1 MVLPVLLAT
10 VAVLAIAPCPSA
22 PFPLFAPQVCP
33 YDCGFLRRQTDCV
46 ALLSVPSQRS
56 SWNVR
61 TRDVQLRLHRALPQQ
76 AAFSYELS
84 LQPAF
89 INIIVVGTNMVSS
102 PSFASRGHSPRWA
115 KPHLPRMRLRGVAC
129 GRDGGWRLVETQWW
143 KPETRAS
150 LGIGAFKPSRY
161 FTQAFRSFRNDSAIS
176 WLNPLRTTMRC
187 TVTCV
192 RSTGIG

>member
-22 PFPLFAPQVCP
+22 PFLYSPRHAQVCP

-76 AAFSYELS
+76 AALSYEQS

-89 INIIVVGTNMVSS
+89 VNIIVVGMNMN
-102 PSFASRGHSPRWA
+102 FLNAGNDGIRGMTA
-115 KPHLPRMRLRGVAC
+115 KY
-129 GRDGGWRLVETQWW
+129 QWW
-143 KPETRAS
+143 NPDARAS
-150 LGIGAFKPSRY
+150 LGIGERSPSRY
-161 FTQAFRSFRNDSAIS
+161 FTHDFRSLMNASAIS
-176 WLNPLRTTMRC
+176 WLKPLRTTMRC